1 MYIVDTP
8 VYIWDRMEFQ
18 ICMKRADNH
27 YSIDLPR
34 HMAECDAN
42 YLRLMRLFPALRERP
57 GETLSVNVIGRRADV
72 SLEVIERSPYTTLI
86 RLKQGPE
93 ERWGLNPGFTVRL
106 YHDARCAEVV
116 EYQRARHFKPVY
128 AYPNDSMR
136 QRDEK
141 VQVNRLLGEFLSYCL
156 RNGIALREPAA
167 VS

>member
-1 MYIVDTP
+1 
-8 VYIWDRMEFQ
+8 MELQ
-18 ICMKRADNH
+18 ICMKRTDNR

-42 YLRLMRLFPALRERP
+42 YFRLMRLFPALRERA
-57 GETLSVNVIGRRADV
+57 GETLSVNVVGRRTDV
-72 SLEVIERSPYTTLI
+72 SLEVIERGPYTTLI
-86 RLKQGPE
+86 RLRQGRK
-93 ERWGLNPGFTVRL
+93 ERWDLNPGFTVRL

-128 AYPNDSMR
+128 TYPNDAMR

-141 VQVNRLLGEFLSYCL
+141 AQVNRFLGEFLSYCL
-156 RNGIALREPAA
+156 RNGIALRETAA